1 MGHTASGISFFQ
13 SHHESEQR
21 EALVFFK
28 TSSEKILKGI
38 FIAAAFVVLAALP
51 VLISLYNTPSKPE
64 QSDAKVE
71 INGFIQRGET
81 LFDIFKRSELDP
93 KDLSLLKESVA
104 GVHRLSSLLP
114 GQPYRITVDGDKRVT
129 AFEYWINDDAFV
141 NVTRAVSGFHAE
153 KITLEYEKQPLCV
166 AGVIED
172 NLITSFGEGRESLL
186 LALNLSDVF
195 AWDIDFNTDLRKGD
209 SYRVIVE
216 GLFRD
221 GQFRKYGDILVAEFF
236 NDGKAYRAYR
246 FEMKGKAG
254 YYDAEGSSM
263 RKQFLKAPL
272 SFRHISSGF
281 SRSRMHPILKIR
293 RPHQGLDYVAPA
305 GTPVSA
311 TADGKVTFAG
321 HKGQYGRLVVIRHRN
336 GYQTCYGHL
345 SRIKVK
351 NGANVAQGQV
361 IGNVGSSG
369 MSTGPHLHFE
379 LRKNSS
385 PVNPR
390 KADIPRGEPIPKEWM
405 SAFESHRVRME
416 QQMVSLRPADMAK
429 ARPQPEAAAH

>member
-1 MGHTASGISFFQ
+1 M
-13 SHHESEQR
+13 
-21 EALVFFK
+21 FFK
-28 TSSEKILKGI
+28 TSSEKTLKRI
-38 FIAAAFVVLAALP
+38 FIAAAFIIMAALP
-51 VLISLYNTPSKPE
+51 VLISRYNTPSTQPE
-64 QSDAKVE
+64 ETDRAKVE
-71 INGFIQRGET
+71 ISGIIQKGET
-81 LFDIFKRSELDP
+81 LFEIFKRSELD
-93 KDLSLLKESVA
+93 LGELVLLKESMA
-104 GVHRLSSLLP
+104 GVQRLSNLLP
-114 GQPYRITVDGDKRVT
+114 GQPYRITVDGEKRVT
-129 AFEYWINDDAFV
+129 AFEYWINDEAFV
-141 NVTRAVSGFHAE
+141 NVTRGSSGFRAE
-153 KITLEYEKQPLCV
+153 KVTLEYEKRPLCV

-172 NLITSFGEGRESLL
+172 NLIAAIGESRENLL
-186 LALNLSDVF
+186 LALNLSDIL
-195 AWDIDFNTDLRKGD
+195 AWDIDFNTDLRRGD

-246 FEMKGKAG
+246 FEINGKAG

-281 SRSRMHPILKIR
+281 SRSRMHPILKVR

-311 TADGKVTFAG
+311 TADGKVIFAG
-321 HKGQYGRLVVIRHRN
+321 QKGQYGRLVVIRHRN
-336 GYQTCYGHL
+336 GYQTSYGHL

-361 IGNVGSSG
+361 IAYVGSSG

-379 LRKNSS
+379 LRKNHS

-390 KADIPRGEPIPKEWM
+390 KADIPRGQPIPKEWM
-405 SAFESHRVRME
+405 SEFTSHRDRMD
-416 QQMVSLRPADMAK
+416 QQMVSLRPSDMAR
-429 ARPQPEAAAH
+429 AGPQPEGAAR

>member
-1 MGHTASGISFFQ
+1 
-13 SHHESEQR
+13 
-21 EALVFFK
+21 VFFK
-28 TSSEKILKGI
+28 TSSGKILKGI
-38 FIAAAFVVLAALP
+38 FIATGIAVLALAALP
-51 VLISLYNTPSKPE
+51 LPISLYNKLSAKPE
-64 QSDAKVE
+64 QSDPAKVE
-71 INGFIQRGET
+71 ISGFIQEGET
-81 LFDIFKRSELDP
+81 LFDIFKRSELDL
-93 KDLSLLKESVA
+93 KELSLLKESVA
-104 GVHRLSSLLP
+104 GIHRLSSLLP
-114 GQPYRITVDGDKRVT
+114 GQPYRIIVDGEKRVT
-129 AFEYWINDDAFV
+129 AFEYWINEDAFV
-141 NVTRAVSGFHAE
+141 NVTRAVSGFRAE
-153 KITLEYEKQPLCV
+153 KVTLEYEKRPLCV

-172 NLITSFGEGRESLL
+172 NLITAIGENRESLL

-221 GQFRKYGDILVAEFF
+221 GQFRKYGDILMAEFF
-236 NDGKAYRAYR
+236 NDGKPFRAYR
-246 FEMKGKAG
+246 FEINGKAG

-263 RKQFLKAPL
+263 RKLFLKAPL

-321 HKGQYGRLVVIRHRN
+321 HKGAYGRLVVIRHRN
-336 GYQTCYGHL
+336 GYQTSYGHL
-345 SRIKVK
+345 SRIKVR
-351 NGANVAQGQV
+351 NGANIAQGQV
-361 IGNVGSSG
+361 IGHVGSSG

-379 LRKNSS
+379 LRKNQSS
-385 PVNPR
+385 VNPR

-405 SAFESHRVRME
+405 SEFKNRRDRMD
-416 QQMVSLRPADMAK
+416 QQMVSLRPTDMAK
-429 ARPQPEAAAH
+429 ARPQTERAER

>member
-1 MGHTASGISFFQ
+1 
-13 SHHESEQR
+13 
-21 EALVFFK
+21 VFFK
-28 TSSEKILKGI
+28 TSSEKMLKRI
-38 FIAAAFVVLAALP
+38 FIAVAFVIMAALP
-51 VLISLYNTPSKPE
+51 VIISLYNTPSTKPE
-64 QSDAKVE
+64 EPNRTKVE
-71 INGFIQRGET
+71 ITGTIQKGET
-81 LFDIFKRSELDP
+81 LFDIFKRSELDL
-93 KDLSLLKESVA
+93 KELSLLKDSVA
-104 GVHRLSSLLP
+104 GVHRLGNLLP
-114 GQPYRITVDGDKRVT
+114 GQPYKIIVDGEKRIT
-129 AFEYWINDDAFV
+129 AFVYWINDDAFV
-141 NVTRAVSGFHAE
+141 NVTRGSSGFQAE
-153 KITLEYEKQPLCV
+153 RVTLEYEKRPLCV

-172 NLITSFGEGRESLL
+172 NLITAIGEGRESLL
-186 LALNLSDVF
+186 LALNLSDIF

-221 GQFRKYGDILVAEFF
+221 GEFRKYGDILVAEFF
-236 NDGKAYRAYR
+236 NDGKAFRAYR
-246 FEMKGKAG
+246 FEINGKAG
-254 YYDAEGSSM
+254 YYDAGGSSM

-321 HKGQYGRLVVIRHRN
+321 QKGQYGRLVVIRHRN
-336 GYQTCYGHL
+336 GYQTSYGHL
-345 SRIKVK
+345 SRIKTR

-361 IGNVGSSG
+361 IGYVGSSG

-405 SAFESHRVRME
+405 SAFTSHRDGMD
-416 QQMVSLRPADMAK
+416 QQMLSLRPSDMAK
-429 ARPQPEAAAH
+429 AGPQPEGAAR